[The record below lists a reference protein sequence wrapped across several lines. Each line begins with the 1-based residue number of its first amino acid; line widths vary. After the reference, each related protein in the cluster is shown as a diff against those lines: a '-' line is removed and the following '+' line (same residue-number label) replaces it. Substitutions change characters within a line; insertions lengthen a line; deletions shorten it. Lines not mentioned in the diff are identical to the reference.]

1 MRMFFA
7 LMTILIFADAAGV
20 QADERKSPDL
30 HLTVPPAIYAVVGQ
44 PTSIYFD
51 NIVLTERPADF
62 QFKVEAEIGQQEE
75 RRWTFTPEQKH
86 IGSHRLRISVAD
98 KSGRSLGRVRTDLQ
112 VVAADAAAG
121 RELKLLIVG
130 DSLTHATAYTNDLAK
145 LLTDPGK
152 VGWKM
157 LGTHRPA
164 NAGPGV
170 AHEGYGG
177 WTWQRFAEHYDP
189 QGDQP
194 GHIRSSPFV
203 VPAGGDQKPALDVGR
218 YFDAHCGGE
227 RPDVVLFLL
236 GINDCFGAPPD
247 DPQALD
253 ARIDAV
259 LRHADT
265 LLAAFRKAAPR
276 ADLAIGLTTPPNVRE
291 EAFVANYKGNYH
303 RWGWKRIQHRL
314 VEREIEHWDG
324 RDTKRLFLVPT
335 ELDIDPI
342 DGYPENNAV
351 HPNAVG
357 YRQIAGS
364 LYAWLLWR
372 VSTRE

>member
-1 MRMFFA
+1 MRTFLA
-7 LMTILIFADAAGV
+7 SLTILVFADAGGLR
-20 QADERKSPDL
+20 ADENKSPDVR
-30 HLTVPPAIYAVVGQ
+30 LTVPPAIYAVVGQ

-51 NIVLTERPADF
+51 NIVLTEQPGDLKF
-62 QFKVEAEIGQQEE
+62 TVEARIGQQEE

-86 IGSHRLRISVAD
+86 VGTHRLRIAVAT
-98 KSGRSLGRVRTDLQ
+98 KAGRMLDTARTDLQ

-130 DSLTHATAYTNDLAK
+130 DSLTHATAYPNDLAR

-152 VGWKM
+152 VSWKM

-164 NAGPGV
+164 NAEQGV

-194 GHIRSSPFV
+194 GHTRSSPFV
-203 VPAGGDQKPALDVGR
+203 FPAEGDKKPVLDVGR
-218 YFDAHCGGE
+218 YFETHCGGE
-227 RPDVVLFLL
+227 RPDTVVFML

-247 DPQALD
+247 DPKAMD

-259 LRHADT
+259 LGHADT
-265 LLAAFRKAAPR
+265 LLAAFHKAAPR
-276 ADLAIGLTTPPNVRE
+276 ADLAICLTTPPNVRE

-324 RDTKRLFLVPT
+324 RDTRRLFLVPT
-335 ELDIDPI
+335 ELDLDPI

-351 HPNAVG
+351 HPNGTG
-357 YRQIAGS
+357 YQQIAGS

-372 VSTRE
+372 VSTRN

>member
-1 MRMFFA
+1 MLDTA
-7 LMTILIFADAAGV
+7 
-20 QADERKSPDL
+20 
-30 HLTVPPAIYAVVGQ
+30 
-44 PTSIYFD
+44 
-51 NIVLTERPADF
+51 
-62 QFKVEAEIGQQEE
+62 
-75 RRWTFTPEQKH
+75 
-86 IGSHRLRISVAD
+86 
-98 KSGRSLGRVRTDLQ
+98 RTDLQ

-130 DSLTHATAYTNDLAK
+130 DSLTHATAYPNELAR

-152 VGWKM
+152 VSWKM

-164 NAGPGV
+164 NAEQGV

-194 GHIRSSPFV
+194 GHTRSSPFV
-203 VPAGGDQKPALDVGR
+203 FPADGDKKPVLDVGR
-218 YFDAHCGGE
+218 YFETHCGGE
-227 RPDVVLFLL
+227 RPDTVVFML

-247 DPQALD
+247 DPKAMD
-253 ARIDAV
+253 AHIDAV
-259 LRHADT
+259 LGHADT
-265 LLAAFRKAAPR
+265 LLAAFHKAAPR
-276 ADLAIGLTTPPNVRE
+276 ADLAICLTTPPNVRE

-314 VEREIEHWDG
+314 VEREIEHFDR
-324 RDTKRLFLVPT
+324 RDTKRIFLVPT
-335 ELDIDPI
+335 ELDLDPI

-351 HPNAVG
+351 HPSAAG

-372 VSTRE
+372 VSTRN

>member
-1 MRMFFA
+1 MRTYLA
-7 LMTILIFADAAGV
+7 LLTVLIFPHVAGLH
-20 QADERKSPDL
+20 ADENKSPDVR
-30 HLTVPPAIYAVVGQ
+30 LTVPPAIYAVVGQ

-51 NIVLTERPADF
+51 NIVLTEQPGDLKF
-62 QFKVEAEIGQQEE
+62 TVEAEIGQQEE

-86 IGSHRLRISVAD
+86 VGTHRLRIAVETRA
-98 KSGRSLGRVRTDLQ
+98 GRMLDRARTDLQ

-130 DSLTHATAYTNDLAK
+130 DSLTHATAYPNDLAK

-152 VGWKM
+152 VSWKM

-164 NAGPGV
+164 NAEQGV

-203 VPAGGDQKPALDVGR
+203 FPADGDKKAVLDVGR
-218 YFDAHCGGE
+218 YFETHCGGE
-227 RPDVVLFLL
+227 RPDTVVFML

-247 DPQALD
+247 DPKAMD

-259 LRHADT
+259 LGHADT
-265 LLAAFRKAAPR
+265 LLAAFHKAAPR
-276 ADLAIGLTTPPNVRE
+276 ADLAICLTTPPNVRE

-314 VEREIEHWDG
+314 VEREIEHFD
-324 RDTKRLFLVPT
+324 RREAKRLFLVPT
-335 ELDIDPI
+335 ELDLDPI
-342 DGYPENNAV
+342 AGYPENNAV
-351 HPNAVG
+351 HPNATG
-357 YRQIAGS
+357 YRQIANS

-372 VSTRE
+372 VSTRD